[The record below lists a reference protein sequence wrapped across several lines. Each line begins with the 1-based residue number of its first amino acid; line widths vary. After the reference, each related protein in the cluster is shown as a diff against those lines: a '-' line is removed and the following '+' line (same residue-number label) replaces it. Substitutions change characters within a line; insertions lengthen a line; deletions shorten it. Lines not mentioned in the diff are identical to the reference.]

1 MHHSLELVTES
12 QLGDVQMKT
21 PFVNMLQG
29 FEFEGVMRQFLSVN
43 FERTFWC
50 IQIPGND
57 FLPGHPTYR
66 PEV

>member
-1 MHHSLELVTES
+1 
-12 QLGDVQMKT
+12 MKT

-57 FLPGHPTYR
+57 FLPGRPTYR